1 MKKQL
6 ALGMAVVLG
15 ATSLAACS
23 TSQPAATEAATE
35 AAAEAA
41 ESAEETEAAAEET
54 EAEVKEPEMFHG
66 EEVWL
71 PFNENLE
78 KETRLMRP
86 QPSATPWALWNPTSP
101 VSAAA
106 VS

>member
-54 EAEVKEPEMFHG
+54 EEIFSESVEERLRRLKSRIADEETAG
-66 EEVWL
+66 EHR
-71 PFNENLE
+71 
-78 KETRLMRP
+78 T
-86 QPSATPWALWNPTSP
+86 
-101 VSAAA
+101 
-106 VS
+106 